1 MKRTIVISGFLTTFL
16 LSSLVSFAQSRSR
29 SDILNEIEEKRAELS
44 KLEKSFLDPAPE
56 DRETYAA
63 FLRQSNTGLIRLLP
77 REKFDSETYKKNNKT
92 IVMRGGGSYY
102 SFARLTHEYGFGSDI
117 ELDQGYFMVGFAGAD
132 YGFMTNLGNV
142 PIETV
147 SSETPAVA
155 VFGAYKPPT
164 QEQIAR
170 KEYRRVGGEGADLE
184 GVSVKSRLPVYSDS
198 TYLLRSINY
207 RTSDVLV
214 VFRVVRIDSDG
225 SATIVWK
232 LLKNYGKPELTPA
245 KPVEIG

>member
-1 MKRTIVISGFLTTFL
+1 MKRFTVITGVLATFL
-16 LSSLVSFAQSRSR
+16 LSSLTSLAQTPSRE
-29 SDILNEIEEKRAELS
+29 DLLKQIEAKRAELAT
-44 KLEKSFLDPAPE
+44 LEKSFLAPAEE
-56 DRETYAA
+56 DQVRYAA

-77 REKFDSETYKKNNKT
+77 REKFDGETYKENKKS

-117 ELDQGYFMVGFAGAD
+117 ELDQGQFQVGFAGAD
-132 YGFMTNLGNV
+132 YGFLTNLGDV
-142 PIETV
+142 PIESV
-147 SSETPAVA
+147 GPETPGVNFFA
-155 VFGAYKPPT
+155 AYKPPKE
-164 QEQIAR
+164 EQLAR
-170 KEYRRVGGEGADLE
+170 REYRRLSTGAELE
-184 GVSVKSRLPVYSDS
+184 GLPVKSRVPVQSNS

-232 LLKNYGKPELTPA
+232 LLKKYGKPEFTPA
-245 KPVEIG
+245 QTVDIG